1 MPSTGIEHLSPEL
14 LQTIA
19 NYLPP
24 SDVLKFSIAIKKAA
38 FLKPDVDEVK
48 INRNNMTRGKN
59 YITNLL
65 DFEVTSDVKEVMVT
79 FEVETRVP
87 VCNMDNC
94 QPVVFKRNL
103 QVIDDGNAEVSI
115 YEMLRGKKLDIGK
128 VSTMQGKIAAKG
140 DRLTIDIFED
150 FCCRLSK
157 ASVTVFYANRRISS
171 AITSKVNPLNIL
183 PSNSKRCRTIQ

>member
-1 MPSTGIEHLSPEL
+1 MSSSLALH
-14 LQTIA
+14 Q
-19 NYLPP
+19 
-24 SDVLKFSIAIKKAA
+24 KKAA

-79 FEVETRVP
+79 FEVETRVLACL
-87 VCNMDNC
+87 CNMYNC

-103 QVIDDGNAEVSI
+103 QVIDDGNAEVTI

-157 ASVTVFYANRRISS
+157 ASVTVF
-171 AITSKVNPLNIL
+171 
-183 PSNSKRCRTIQ
+183 